1 MRILIFNTNYYP
13 NISGGAEISTQLL
26 AETLVTMGNDVWV
39 CTLADKSCTKEVNR
53 VNVIYTSFK
62 NIYWSFQ
69 GTKSRFK
76 KVIWHFVD
84 IYNPFFIGYIG
95 NLIDDIKPEVIHTNN
110 ICGFSACIWN
120 VAKRKGI
127 PIVHTLRDYYL
138 ICYKSTMFNSGKR
151 CEKPC
156 INCKIASSVPR
167 LLSQKVD
174 AVVGISQFILDRH
187 LSLGYFE
194 KAKYREVIYNSVEV
208 KQKQC
213 ERDSHVIGFMG
224 SLFANKGVE
233 RLLSDFVR
241 LQRDDYVLE
250 IAGTGDIRY
259 EQFLKSRYC
268 QQNIKFIGR
277 VDASKFL
284 SHISVLVVPSKW
296 DEPFGRVIVEAMSCG
311 CPVLVS
317 NRGGMPEL
325 VTPLNGRIFQ
335 LEDPHS
341 LSSLLNDFVNGKNS
355 FHVVLDRERYDKE
368 RIAKTYLGLYN
379 RVINNV

>member
-39 CTLADKSCTKEVNR
+39 CTLADKNDVKDVNG
-53 VNVIYTSFK
+53 VHVIYASFR
-62 NIYWSFQ
+62 NIYWSFH
-69 GTKSRFK
+69 GTKSKIK
-76 KVIWHFVD
+76 KVIWHLVD
-84 IYNPFFIGYIG
+84 VYNPFFVGYIE

-110 ICGFSACIWN
+110 ICGFSCCIWD
-120 VAKRKGI
+120 VAKKKNI

-138 ICYKSTMFNSGKR
+138 ICYKSTMFSDGKR
-151 CEKPC
+151 CESPC
-156 INCKIASSVPR
+156 INCRIASSIPK

-194 KAKYREVIYNSVEV
+194 NAKYKKAIYNSVAI
-208 KQKQC
+208 KQKQG
-213 ERDSHVIGFMG
+213 ERDNHVIGFMG
-224 SLFANKGVE
+224 SLFPNKGVE

-241 LQRDDYVLE
+241 LQREDYVLE
-250 IAGTGDIRY
+250 IAGTGDAQY

-277 VDASKFL
+277 VDATEFL
-284 SHISVLVVPSKW
+284 SHISVLVVPSEW
-296 DEPFGRVIVEAMSCG
+296 DEPFGRVIVEAISCG
-311 CPVLVS
+311 CPVFVS

-325 VTPLNGRIFQ
+325 VPPTNGRIFQ
-335 LEDPHS
+335 LEDPDS
-341 LSSLLNDFVNGKNS
+341 LYCLLNDFVCGKMVFNVFFDNGIFNRN
-355 FHVVLDRERYDKE
+355 V
-368 RIAKTYLGLYN
+368 IAMHYYKLYSQ
-379 RVINNV
+379 VFED